1 MLQDGMGVI
10 EGFYWDDGGRSASG
24 YVGLAGDCVPRAIS
38 IVTGLA
44 YRDVYAAL
52 YRETSMSPRQ
62 GVPVFAY
69 SAYLRERGWIHHA
82 STGSPVDGAWLPTAL
97 CIVECKTERQTHGHV
112 AAIADGRL
120 RDTWDV
126 RDDGEYRVMGYWEPG
141 PGAVVRQAGSE
152 VRSHATDLTQAE
164 FEKIIQRLRAI
175 DNTAK
180 NQATTDGERENALRM
195 MQALMLR
202 HNLSREDLNE
212 TSESSGSGYT
222 RQACAVNG
230 ANALS
235 WEKALANYVTMHV
248 MPMVQYY
255 IGRRG
260 NRSLVFFYGPRWD
273 VENAIALYRELLL
286 TIATSARLLYGGHAR
301 GSGASYAEGY
311 VATLPRE
318 DRSNSA
324 ARTESADPSS
334 QALIAQR
341 RSLAHRQAALWLQLE
356 CDISLVTVT
365 TRGRAQR
372 DRNAEALGRV
382 HGAKHIIEPPSRPK
396 GLPDRRSDG
405 A

>member
-1 MLQDGMGVI
+1 
-10 EGFYWDDGGRSASG
+10 
-24 YVGLAGDCVPRAIS
+24 
-38 IVTGLA
+38 
-44 YRDVYAAL
+44 
-52 YRETSMSPRQ
+52 
-62 GVPVFAY
+62 
-69 SAYLRERGWIHHA
+69 
-82 STGSPVDGAWLPTAL
+82 
-97 CIVECKTERQTHGHV
+97 
-112 AAIADGRL
+112 
-120 RDTWDV
+120 
-126 RDDGEYRVMGYWEPG
+126 
-141 PGAVVRQAGSE
+141 VVRQAGSE
-152 VRSHATDLTQAE
+152 GRSHATDLTQAE

-212 TSESSGSGYT
+212 TSEASGSGYT
-222 RQACAVNG
+222 RRACAVNG

-235 WEKALANYVTMHV
+235 WEKALANYVTTHV

-260 NRSLVFFYGPRWD
+260 KRSLVFFYGPRWD

-286 TIATSARLLYGGHAR
+286 TIATSARLLYRGHAR

-311 VATLPRE
+311 VATLPRG
-318 DRSNSA
+318 DRPNSA
-324 ARTESADPSS
+324 RPSSAKHPAAPSEDSDPSS

-365 TRGRAQR
+365 TRGRGQR

-382 HGAKHIIEPPSRPK
+382 HGAQHIIDPPSRPK
-396 GLPDRRSDG
+396 GLPDRRSG
-405 A
+405 GT